1 MTQRIRCRTG
11 WCGLALL
18 LAAACSD
25 SVTPRLGT
33 AADQELAEEALPRGE
48 HLWVFHISGGQYAAH
63 IQLVVIGD
71 PASRHRK
78 RLFRPIASRAWDG
91 TPTNDFG
98 GLRATRDDR
107 TGLRWTLRDPS
118 GGTVRLS
125 YTITGD
131 TATGGLT
138 LPDG

>member
-18 LAAACSD
+18 LAAACSV
-25 SVTPRLGT
+25 SVTPRIGT

-48 HLWVFHISGGQYAAH
+48 HLWLFHISGGQYAAH

-71 PASRHRK
+71 PASLHRK
-78 RLFRPIASRAWDG
+78 RLLRPIASRAWDG

-98 GLRATRDDR
+98 GLRKVAPIFC
-107 TGLRWTLRDPS
+107 GLMVLYVTNIRRLPRGRGPS
-118 GGTVRLS
+118 RQS
-125 YTITGD
+125 YR
-131 TATGGLT
+131 
-138 LPDG
+138 